1 MSSMDNPI
9 QFAVVRE
16 DPLIEKELV
25 EQYKPKN
32 ALLIG
37 GGGCTAYTLATLFPE
52 LKLTLVDPNPAQLQL
67 IERKAQALQRLG
79 MDPSIVNIGSE
90 TPQGLNACGNF
101 ETLFRCMRDLWRALI
116 LRGEELEHMFD
127 SEKRLMAATETL
139 LTHRYWPVSFD
150 LFFSDEMLTTMF
162 GAQAVQHAPKGS
174 YPNYFRG
181 MIEKGLKSP
190 GALENPFLHHAMLG
204 HYLETKRDAWPLY
217 LQRPPREFQAEMLNC
232 AIEDVPSFASYDF
245 VNLSNIFDWSSQDV
259 VKKLAAR
266 LDAELPT
273 GAVVMWRQL
282 NNDVAFEKHFKV
294 VKFDE
299 ARGQELLEKDRSLF
313 STGLKLGIKA

>member
-25 EQYKPKN
+25 ELYKPKK

-52 LKLTLVDPNPAQLQL
+52 LHLTLVDTNPAQLQL

-101 ETLFRCMRDLWRALI
+101 ETLFRCMRDFWRALI

-127 SEKRLMAATETL
+127 SQKRLQAATETL
-139 LTHRYWPVSFD
+139 TSHRYWPVSFD

-162 GAQAVQHAPKGS
+162 GARAIQHALKGS
-174 YPNYFRG
+174 YSHYFRA
-181 MIEKGLKSP
+181 MIEKGLKSSD
-190 GALENPFLHHAMLG
+190 ALENHFLHHAMLG

-232 AIEDVPSFASYDF
+232 AIEDVPSFAAFDF
-245 VNLSNIFDWSSQDV
+245 VNLSNIFDWSSLEE
-259 VKKLAAR
+259 VKKLATR

-282 NNDVAFEKHFKV
+282 NNDVAFEMHFKV

-299 ARGQELLEKDRSLF
+299 AHGQMLLEKDRSLF